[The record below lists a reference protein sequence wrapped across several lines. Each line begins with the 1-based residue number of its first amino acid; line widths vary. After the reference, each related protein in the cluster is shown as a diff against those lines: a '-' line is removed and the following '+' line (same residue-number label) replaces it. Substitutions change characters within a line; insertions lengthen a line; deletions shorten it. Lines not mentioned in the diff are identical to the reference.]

1 MGSLKWNGL
10 MNNRQNDN
18 DINNNNN
25 NNSNNKKLQEPMIC
39 MVFPGGLITSIFL
52 FVSGK

>member
-1 MGSLKWNGL
+1 MGSLKCYGL

-25 NNSNNKKLQEPMIC
+25 NDNSNNKSYKNP
-39 MVFPGGLITSIFL
+39 
-52 FVSGK
+52 